1 MHNHETRDEMCE
13 SCRWTD
19 TVENTWDS
27 DDAFTKLNEIAMSE
41 SLCTELAMS
50 IITLEVASKG
60 MGLEAPTC
68 ANQFIQIIAMI
79 REQAKQLGSGPFQKP
94 TP

>member
-1 MHNHETRDEMCE
+1 MHNHKTKDEMCE
-13 SCRWTD
+13 PCRWAD
-19 TVENTWDS
+19 TVEGIWVS

-60 MGLEAPTC
+60 MGLEAPNC
-68 ANQFIQIIAMI
+68 ANQFVQIIAMI
-79 REQAKQLGSGPFQKP
+79 RDQAKKTGKAPFKKP
-94 TP
+94 